1 MRESHIDID
10 AGIGHYHI
18 KNELQNKGLDRN
30 ILIRLPSYL
39 GVGLVVQETD
49 AIATVP
55 YYLSQVL
62 LVRETYRFYRHRLI
76 FQLMMLSNI
85 GICLVTTRVAINGSV
100 KPVMNYLKLLKSF
113 NYKKKM

>member
-62 LVRETYRFYRHRLI
+62 LVRENLQILPAPLDFPTYDVKQHWH
-76 FQLMMLSNI
+76 MS
-85 GICLVTTRVAINGSV
+85 CHHKSSINGSV